1 MSQTIFLRKTD
12 PLASQVA
19 EFLLKDGGF
28 DLSRVEVWIPTAGA
42 GRRIRR
48 ALAERGVLSP
58 RFTQPMRALLPVG
71 VRIAERFER
80 EGAWGL
86 ALKKM
91 GGVFLEPL
99 FGDARLDS
107 DAARLKSGGVLCD
120 LCDLLAE
127 AGWRPSDARVLE
139 VCGEDAA
146 RWEVLA
152 KVYQSYL
159 TLIDACELTDP
170 NEARFAEIASPSQ
183 VAGLDR
189 LVIACIPDLPLLPQ
203 RYAEALEKRGVK
215 VEVLLWF
222 PSELSG
228 GFDATGRPIPEEWA
242 DCRVALDPSQIEVLG
257 SPEDEAR
264 RALDF
269 VAVAQKVGDYAL
281 VLADPTL
288 GSAFCTEVES
298 RGGRA
303 FLPDGGR
310 LDLTEAGVI
319 ALEWLRFQSMGE
331 LRVLR
336 RLLELPRFSR
346 VLRGDSEFKSDEA
359 LAACDFLIGEAVL
372 SNFEQGKAFAEVE
385 FDFEK
390 KKRRAQSLVLLNLVE
405 ELLPAT
411 VPDLL
416 AKAWKSGGEG
426 LESARHVVKLHKSVF
441 ASPIYAAGGS
451 SAADNKLTA
460 ENAFARALKSEPVFD
475 ASASGDVELSGWLE
489 APWLEAARLSLCGC
503 VEGCLPS
510 SVNGHPFLPDSKRRP
525 LGLADNASRFARDAY
540 LFQCL
545 LVARPKEEFRASFS
559 RFDTEGSPAL
569 PSSLFLRC
577 GEDALPERVME
588 LFGDL
593 PSGGNR
599 ARRLNDWRWNLP
611 ERHRKKVCKISPTD
625 FSDYLACP
633 FRFYLKKVL
642 KLDLFISDAREMDAK
657 NFGILVHE
665 ALERFGNENRVESD
679 PAAIERLVLGHL
691 DASVYQLF
699 GPSPSPA
706 VRVQVEAAR
715 VRLRGFARVQAEQY
729 AAGWRIISVERKL
742 NSEGE
747 NTLDIGPLKL
757 SGKIDRIECNECTG
771 AWRVLDYKT
780 YAKADSPAK
789 KHFGS
794 TLSAEWLPEAAF
806 LYNGPRGPK
815 PKRWKDLQLPLYA
828 KILRHW
834 HGGQMGE
841 APVHTGYFVLSADP
855 AATAIQ
861 EFEELDA
868 EVMNSAITC
877 AETIAALVQNGNFWP
892 PQPLKTSWEDPF
904 EALFLN
910 GKPEACV
917 APETIAFLEGNQ

>member
-1 MSQTIFLRKTD
+1 MPQTILLQKTG

-19 EFLLKDGGF
+19 EVLLKNGGV

-48 ALAERGVLSP
+48 ALAEQGVLSP
-58 RFTQPMRALLPVG
+58 RFTQPMRALLPAG

-80 EGAWGL
+80 EGAWAL

-91 GGVFLEPL
+91 GEAFLEPL

-127 AGWRPSDARVLE
+127 AGWRPSDARVVE

-159 TLIDACELTDP
+159 TLLDACELTDP
-170 NEARFAEIASPSQ
+170 NEVRFAEMVLPSQ

-189 LVIACIPDLPLLPQ
+189 LVIGCISDLPLVAQ
-203 RYAEALEKRGVK
+203 RYAEALEKLGVK
-215 VEVLLWF
+215 VEVLVWF

-228 GFDATGRPIPEEWA
+228 GFDAWGRPIPEEWA
-242 DCRVALDPSQIEVLG
+242 DCRLALDPTQIAVLR

-269 VAVAQKVGDYAL
+269 VAAARNLGDYAI

-298 RGGRA
+298 RGGSA

-319 ALEWLRFQSMGE
+319 ALEWPQLQSTGE
-331 LRVLR
+331 LRILR

-346 VLRGDSEFKSDEA
+346 VLRGGSDLKSDEA

-372 SNFEQGKAFAEVE
+372 SDLDQAKAFAEVE
-385 FDFEK
+385 FDPEK
-390 KKRRAQSLVLLNLVE
+390 EKRRAQSQSLLKLVDVI
-405 ELLPAT
+405 LPLSA
-411 VPDLL
+411 PDLL
-416 AKAWKSGGEG
+416 AKAWAPGGEG
-426 LESARHVVKLHKSVF
+426 LEAARHVVRLHDAIS

-451 SAADNKLTA
+451 RASGDKLSE
-460 ENAFARALKSEPVFD
+460 ENAFARSLKSEPVFD
-475 ASASGDVELSGWLE
+475 SSASGDVELSGWLE
-489 APWLEAARLSLCGC
+489 APWIEAVRLSLCGC

-525 LGLADNASRFARDAY
+525 LGLADNSSRFARDAY

-545 LVARPKEEFRASFS
+545 SFARSNEEFRASFS
-559 RFDTEGSPAL
+559 RFDAEGSPAL

-577 GEDALPERVME
+577 GEDALSERVLE

-593 PSGGNR
+593 PSGKNR
-599 ARRLNDWRWNLP
+599 ARRVNSWKWNLP
-611 ERHRKKVCKISPTD
+611 ERQRQKVVKISPTD

-642 KLDLFISDAREMDAK
+642 KLDVFISDAREMDAK

-665 ALERFGNENRVESD
+665 ALEKFGNANRNESD

-715 VRLRGFARVQAEQY
+715 VRLKGFARVQAEQY
-729 AAGWRIISVERKL
+729 AKGWRIVSVERKL
-742 NSEGE
+742 ESEGKDP
-747 NTLDIGPLKL
+747 LDIGPLKL
-757 SGKIDRIECNECTG
+757 SGKIDRIECNESSG

-789 KHFGS
+789 KHFGT
-794 TLSAEWLPEAAF
+794 TLSAEWLPEAVF
-806 LYNGPRGPK
+806 TYNSPRGPK
-815 PKRWKDLQLPLYA
+815 PKRWKELQLPLYA

-834 HGGQMGE
+834 HGTEIGDS
-841 APVHTGYFVLSADP
+841 PVHTGYFVLSADP

-861 EFEELDA
+861 EFTELDV
-868 EVMNSAITC
+868 EVMNSAMAC
-877 AETIAALVQNGNFWP
+877 AERIAALVHNGNFWP
-892 PQPLKTSWEDPF
+892 PQPLKTSWVDPF
-904 EALFLN
+904 ESLFLN
-910 GKPEACV
+910 GNPEACIT
-917 APETIAFLEGNQ
+917 PETIAFLKGNQ

>member
-152 KVYQSYL
+152 QVYRSYRML
-159 TLIDACELTDP
+159 LEACELTDP
-170 NEARFAEIASPSQ
+170 NEARFAEMASPSHA
-183 VAGLDR
+183 VGLDR
-189 LVIACIPDLPLLPQ
+189 LVIACISDLPLVAQ
-203 RYAEALEKRGVK
+203 RYAEALAERGIR
-215 VEVLLWF
+215 VEALVWM
-222 PSELSG
+222 PGEMAG
-228 GFDATGRPIPEEWA
+228 GFDIVGRPVPEEWA
-242 DCRVALDPSQIEVLG
+242 DCRVALDSSQIEVLR
-257 SPEDEAR
+257 SPEGEAR
-264 RALDF
+264 GALDF
-269 VAVAQKVGDYAL
+269 VAAARKAGDYAL

-303 FLPDGGR
+303 FLPDAGR

-319 ALEWLRFQSMGE
+319 ALEWPRFQSTGE

-372 SNFEQGKAFAEVE
+372 SDFEQAKAFAEVE
-385 FDFEK
+385 FDSEK
-390 KKRRAQSLVLLNLVE
+390 KKRRAQSLVLLKLVE

-426 LESARHVVKLHKSVF
+426 LEAARHVVKLHESVF
-441 ASPIYAAGGS
+441 ASPIYAASGS
-451 SAADNKLTA
+451 SSSDGKLSA

-503 VEGCLPS
+503 VEGRLPS

-545 LVARPKEEFRASFS
+545 LVTRSKEEFRASFS
-559 RFDTEGSPAL
+559 RFDKEGSPAL

-599 ARRLNDWRWNLP
+599 ARRLNDWKWNLP
-611 ERHRKKVCKISPTD
+611 EKKRKKVGKISPTD

-642 KLDLFISDAREMDAK
+642 KLDLFMSDAREMDAK

-665 ALERFGNENRVESD
+665 ALEKFGNENRAESD

-699 GPSPSPA
+699 GPSPSPV

-806 LYNGPRGPK
+806 LYNSPKGPK
-815 PKRWKDLQLPLYA
+815 PKRWKDLQLPLYT

-841 APVHTGYFVLSADP
+841 APVDTGYFVLSADP

-861 EFEELDA
+861 EFAELDA
-868 EVMNSAITC
+868 EVMSSAMTC

-892 PQPLKTSWEDPF
+892 PQPLKTSWADPF

-917 APETIAFLEGNQ
+917 APETIAFLKGNQ